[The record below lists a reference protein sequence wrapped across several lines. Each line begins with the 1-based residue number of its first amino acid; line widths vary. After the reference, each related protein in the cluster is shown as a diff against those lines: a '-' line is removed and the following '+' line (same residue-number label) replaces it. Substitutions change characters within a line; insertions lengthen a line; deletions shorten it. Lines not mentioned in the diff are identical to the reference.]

1 MLIRSPG
8 TELRAENECR
18 DVLIEI
24 EGLDFLAN
32 LILLDSSTLDVI
44 LGMDWL
50 SQHQGHI
57 DCARKVVYL
66 TSSSGAQIGFSPKL
80 HGPHLFALEAKPTPQ
95 LSEIPT
101 VRDFPDVFPDDFPGM
116 PPVQCR

>member
-1 MLIRSPG
+1 M
-8 TELRAENECR
+8 
-18 DVLIEI
+18 LIEI

-32 LILLDSSTLDVI
+32 LILLNSSSLDVI

-57 DCARKVVYL
+57 DCARKMVYL
-66 TSSSGAQIGFSPKL
+66 TSLSGEQVGVSPKL

-95 LSEIPT
+95 LSKIPA
-101 VRDFPDVFPDDFPGM
+101 VCDFADVFPDDLPGM
-116 PPVQCR
+116 PPVRDLEIGRAHV